1 MTPREQPTW
10 QDLLDLVT
18 RLDGGSYDAVSVQ
31 LGDVSVTMSRGGSL
45 PPPAP
50 SVPAAPVPAASASA
64 PPSGEPA
71 PAAPV
76 GATIDAP
83 MVGVFYRRP
92 SPSAAPFVEEGAEVT
107 PETTIGILEIMKMMS
122 PVVAG
127 RAGVLTRFLVADG
140 EAVEFGQALAA
151 LDPGGS

>member
-1 MTPREQPTW
+1 MTPREQPSW

-31 LGDVSVTMSRGGSL
+31 VGDVSVTMSRGGAL
-45 PPPAP
+45 PPPTAP
-50 SVPAAPVPAASASA
+50 VASAATPAAAGPTTPAAPT
-64 PPSGEPA
+64 
-71 PAAPV
+71 

-107 PETTIGILEIMKMMS
+107 AETTIGILEIMKMMS

-140 EAVEFGQALAA
+140 EAVEFGQPLAA